1 MREDVKNYDLIDS
14 NLFGNEAGED
24 EDIELLSSYYL
35 EKPENEVFY
44 SDKAKL
50 RFVRSRKGVGKS
62 SLLQFAWYKQS
73 KKNDDDI
80 LINIKAAELVHLQ
93 PIESDNPLE
102 CINWWQQRICSR
114 INKEIGKKVKLA
126 LNDDSMTLVEA
137 SELSGFKGRNIV
149 GSLIDR
155 LIVKTEKL
163 EVGVTKKEIIEN
175 LQILKRHME
184 SSNKQVWVFID
195 DIDAT
200 FLNTEREKLHTST
213 FFTACRYLVNDVTGL
228 FIRASVRTDVWSI
241 LVSYDE
247 AVDKCEQYMT
257 DLKWSTRDTGEILA
271 NKILTYYKIKENSII
286 PSMKFPKDEYKIFDL
301 VFKGN
306 FPWGNRNLI
315 PYRPIHILSAG
326 RPRWASQLCK
336 LAGKQAYKVSSP
348 KITISNIRDILK
360 DYGKNR
366 LSDLYK
372 EHLHQCSELKDIIE
386 TFSGKE
392 VTYTTKQLLNKIQV
406 DVIEHYGIPVIDG
419 KQNQKGALSVAHFL
433 YRIGFLALRDERSD
447 TGLGFTYYED
457 RPDLLDTESNLDDG
471 KPWEIH
477 PSYRTILNL
486 KSAKK
491 HFS

>member
-1 MREDVKNYDLIDS
+1 MHDHGKNTDLLDP

-35 EKPENEVFY
+35 EKPENEIFHN
-44 SDKAKL
+44 DKVKL

-73 KKNDDDI
+73 EKNSDDI

-93 PIESDNPLE
+93 PIESENPLE
-102 CINWWQQRICSR
+102 CINGWQQRICSR
-114 INKEIGKKVKLA
+114 INKEIGKRVKWA
-126 LNDDSMTLVEA
+126 LSDDSMTLVEA
-137 SELSGFKGRNIV
+137 SELSGFKGRNLI

-155 LIVKTEKL
+155 LIIKSEKL
-163 EVGVTKKEIIEN
+163 EIGINKKQIIEN
-175 LQILKRHME
+175 LQILKRRMDE
-184 SSNKQVWVFID
+184 SNHKVWVFID

-228 FIRASVRTDVWSI
+228 FVRASVRTDVWSI

-271 NKILTYYKIKENSII
+271 KKIIAYYHLKDSSSVRNLI
-286 PSMKFPKDEYKIFDL
+286 FPKDEEKIFNY
-301 VFKGN
+301 VFKGAL
-306 FPWGNRNLI
+306 PWGKRYLI

-336 LAGKQAYKVSSP
+336 LAGKQAYKVSSS
-348 KITISNIRDILK
+348 KIGINHIREILK

-372 EHLHQCSELKDIIE
+372 EHLHQCAELKNIIE

-392 VTYTTKQLLNKIQV
+392 ITYSTKHLLEKIQL
-406 DVIEHYGIPVIDG
+406 DVIDKYGIPVIDG
-419 KQNQKGALSVAHFL
+419 KQNQKGALAVAHFL
-433 YRIGFLALRDERSD
+433 YRIGFLALRDEKSD
-447 TGLGFTYYED
+447 TELGFTYYED

-477 PSYRTILNL
+477 PSYRTVLNL
-486 KSAKK
+486 DPQKSNLA
-491 HFS
+491 